1 MPPVQMILIALV
13 VILGLVIL
21 FKPKKRKPSAEA
33 PAQKEPT
40 KRKSIS
46 MIKCFG
52 IIITSLIALCI
63 LLIPVNGQAAF
74 LSMPLVGDGSIV
86 EFNEIML
93 LSFTSLVGIGE
104 DLFNFLSIVLEYGST
119 VYMLAPIA
127 ASGMAVIMLII
138 RFEFLR
144 KLFRLI
150 CIILGVAMTI
160 NMLAQLVVV
169 IGVFGMIIESI
180 KGGVGS
186 VNFAGVLLPLL
197 MFFASSFL
205 SKKLLKWFK

>member
-1 MPPVQMILIALV
+1 MPPVQMILIVVV
-13 VILGLVIL
+13 VILGLIIL
-21 FKPKKRKPSAEA
+21 FKPKKKKASDEA
-33 PAQKEPT
+33 PAPKEE
-40 KRKSIS
+40 KRRKPMS
-46 MIKCFG
+46 MFKCFG

-74 LSMPLVGDGSIV
+74 LSMPVVGDGSIV
-86 EFNEIML
+86 LFNEEML
-93 LSFTSLVGIGE
+93 LSFTSLVGLGE
-104 DLFNFLSIVLEYGST
+104 ELFDILSIVLEYGST

-144 KLFRLI
+144 KIFRLT
-150 CIILGVAMTI
+150 CVILGIAMMI

-180 KGGVGS
+180 KGGASSVG
-186 VNFAGVLLPLL
+186 FASVLLPLL